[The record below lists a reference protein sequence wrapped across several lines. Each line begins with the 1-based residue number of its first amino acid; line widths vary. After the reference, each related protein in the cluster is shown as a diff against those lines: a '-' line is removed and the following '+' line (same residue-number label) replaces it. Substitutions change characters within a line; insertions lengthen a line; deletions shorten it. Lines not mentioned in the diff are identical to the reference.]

1 MSPSVQYGPERPR
14 TTTAPQP
21 SLPAELSAVREAL
34 EAALPGALR
43 EHEARMRVLAQGLVA
58 SQQSAELTMAKRSI
72 GHWRKAA
79 VTFGLVA
86 GAAAS
91 SCATRLLAGT
101 ELTAAATAVAEQSA
115 DEAAREAAASVASA
129 HEDTR
134 ALATANTGRIEALES
149 KIDLVLLLLQKADAR
164 EEAEPAKPK
173 PARAQVRR

>member
-14 TTTAPQP
+14 STTAPQP

-34 EAALPGALR
+34 EAALPEALR
-43 EHEARMRVLAQGLVA
+43 QHEARMRVLAQGLVA

-115 DEAAREAAASVASA
+115 DEAAREAAATVASA

-134 ALATANTGRIEALES
+134 SLAIANTGRIEALEG

-164 EEAEPAKPK
+164 GEGEPATPATPK
-173 PARAQVRR
+173 RGRR